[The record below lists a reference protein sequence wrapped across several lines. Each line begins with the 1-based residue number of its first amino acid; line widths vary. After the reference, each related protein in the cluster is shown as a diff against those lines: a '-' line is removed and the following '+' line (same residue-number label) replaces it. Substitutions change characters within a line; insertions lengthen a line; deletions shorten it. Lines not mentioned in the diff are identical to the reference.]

1 MPARDLYH
9 DIVRNALIKDGW
21 TITHDPFHIGYGD
34 VDIYVD
40 LAVEQP
46 IAAEKEGRKIAVE
59 VKSFLGYSVVRDVEQ
74 ALGQYVL
81 YRSII
86 EEVDSQRVLYLAVDM
101 VAYESVLQR
110 AGFQMIVAKNNVN
123 IIVVELK
130 KEEIVKWTH

>member
-40 LAVEQP
+40 LAAEQP
-46 IAAEKEGRKIAVE
+46 IAAERDGQKIAVE
-59 VKSFLGYSVVRDVEQ
+59 VKSFLGYSIVKDVEQ

-86 EEVDSQRVLYLAVDM
+86 EEVDSQRVLYLAVDV
-101 VAYESVLQR
+101 VAYESILQR
-110 AGFQMIVAKNNVN
+110 TGFQMIVTKNNVN

>member
-40 LAVEQP
+40 LAAEQP

-86 EEVDSQRVLYLAVDM
+86 EEVDSQRVLYLAIDM
-101 VAYESVLQR
+101 IAYESVLQR
-110 AGFQMIVAKNNVN
+110 AGFQMIIAKNNVN